1 MAIENVVIR
10 TKLKIEYTDGYNEKT
25 GEEIIKTRD
34 YGNIKA
40 SAKNEDLYAVAH
52 AMSSVMAAPTHG
64 YLRCDESELLKGDE

>member
-1 MAIENVVIR
+1 MAIENVVIK

-52 AMSSVMAAPTHG
+52 A
-64 YLRCDESELLKGDE
+64 